1 MERGKPVPAPGR
13 ARDEGVSALLLKITH
28 FWVICLVSQRPTSL
42 DSEKK
47 KKNSALGKA
56 RGPAAAHTRGT
67 THTRPEPSHASTSPA
82 ADSWTGWGCP
92 HLRCLPRSA
101 QTDTAGL
108 CLLGALR
115 SQFLAVFHK
124 ENPFKFQNFFL
135 GGGAEKDFS
144 QSLAAR
150 AARRGPAA
158 GLGAP
163 AMRALGLA
171 ARDSLDLAYMLSS
184 GAMGCIPPVK
194 MPFLSFFS

>member
-47 KKNSALGKA
+47 KKKKKKQKNSALGKA

-135 GGGAEKDFS
+135 GGGRIFRKVWP
-144 QSLAAR
+144 R
-150 AARRGPAA
+150 ARRGADPPPGSGPPRCGRLAWR
-158 GLGAP
+158 
-163 AMRALGLA
+163 RAIL
-171 ARDSLDLAYMLSS
+171 
-184 GAMGCIPPVK
+184 
-194 MPFLSFFS
+194 